1 MNLNRFKK
9 GFTSTNPERGL
20 HNLPGAIKSER
31 HDEGPSVVRV
41 KGRYIPQDNDRA
53 GQFFG
58 IMGYIHAWIYVILLP
73 CTIFAKDSLVFNP
86 LSVFLTGLV
95 IVHGCALAADGLRNS
110 DAPWARKGIKIFW
123 LASLVFLLTSILLG
137 VIL

>member
-1 MNLNRFKK
+1 M
-9 GFTSTNPERGL
+9 
-20 HNLPGAIKSER
+20 KSER

-41 KGRYIPQDNDRA
+41 KGQYIPQDTDRA

-58 IMGYIHAWIYVILLP
+58 MMSYIHAWIYVILLP
-73 CTIFAKDSLVFNP
+73 CTILAQDSLAFNP
-86 LSVFLTGLV
+86 LAVFLIGLA
-95 IVHGCALAADGLRNS
+95 IVHGCAMAADGLRYS

-123 LASLVFLLTSILLG
+123 IASLICLLMSILLG

>member
-1 MNLNRFKK
+1 
-9 GFTSTNPERGL
+9 
-20 HNLPGAIKSER
+20 
-31 HDEGPSVVRV
+31 
-41 KGRYIPQDNDRA
+41 
-53 GQFFG
+53 
-58 IMGYIHAWIYVILLP
+58 MGYIHAWIYVILLP

>member
-20 HNLPGAIKSER
+20 HNLPGAMKSER

-41 KGRYIPQDNDRA
+41 KGQYIPQDTDRA

-58 IMGYIHAWIYVILLP
+58 MMSYIHAWIYVILLP
-73 CTIFAKDSLVFNP
+73 CTILAQDSLAFNP
-86 LSVFLTGLV
+86 LAVFLIGLA
-95 IVHGCALAADGLRNS
+95 IVHGCAMAADGLRYS

-123 LASLVFLLTSILLG
+123 IASLICLLMSILLG